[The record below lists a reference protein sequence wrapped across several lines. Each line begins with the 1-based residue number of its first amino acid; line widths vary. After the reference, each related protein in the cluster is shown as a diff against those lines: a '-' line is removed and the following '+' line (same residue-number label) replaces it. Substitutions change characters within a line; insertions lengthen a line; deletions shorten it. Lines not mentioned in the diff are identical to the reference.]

1 MSKVLVTCMHLQ
13 RHLQKFQEELRNAG
27 IDAYAPQLI
36 GQQFSSEEMQRH
48 IEGCDVVI
56 AGDDF
61 IDRDV
66 LEAGRKSQL
75 RAVIKWGVGTDSIDK
90 SAAKELG
97 IPVYNTP
104 GTFGEEVA
112 DLALSYL
119 LMLTRRLHVMHAS
132 VVAGGWQ
139 KVEGRSL
146 GGLTA
151 GVVGLGSIG
160 MAIARRSAGFG
171 MALTGYDVNTVNHPD
186 IARLGLR
193 QLPLDAMLQESD
205 VVFLAC
211 NLTADNVHLLNRER
225 FAVMKPQSYLINVSR
240 GPLVDEA
247 ALVDALARGK
257 LAGAGLDVFETEPLP
272 MSSELRSFDNC
283 VFGTHNGSNTREAV
297 DRVNRLTIDIAL
309 HLLGHPTSPPLNRV
323 A

>member
-1 MSKVLVTCMHLQ
+1 MPKVLVTCMHLQ
-13 RHLQKFQEELRNAG
+13 RHLQKIQEELQDAG
-27 IDAYAPQLI
+27 IDAYAPRLI
-36 GQQFSSEEMQRH
+36 GQQFSSEEMKLH

-56 AGDDF
+56 AGDDL

-66 LEAGRKSQL
+66 LEAGRKSKL

-90 SAAKELG
+90 AAAKELG

-104 GTFGEEVA
+104 GAFGEEVA

-132 VVAGGWQ
+132 VVAGEWK

-146 GGLTA
+146 AGLSA
-151 GVVGLGSIG
+151 GIVGLGSIG
-160 MAIARRSAGFG
+160 MAIARRVAGFG
-171 MALTGYDVNTVNHPD
+171 MTLTGFDVNSIIHPD
-186 IARLGLR
+186 ITRLGLR
-193 QLPLDAMLQESD
+193 QLPLDEVLRQSD
-205 VVFLAC
+205 VVFVAC
-211 NLTADNVHLLNRER
+211 NLTADNVHLLNQAS
-225 FAVMKPQSYLINVSR
+225 FALMKPQSYVINVSR
-240 GPLVDEA
+240 GPLIDEA
-247 ALVDALARGK
+247 ALVEALACGK

-272 MSSELRSFDNC
+272 MNSRLREFDNC

-297 DRVNRLTIDIAL
+297 DRVNRLTVDIAL
-309 HLLGHPTSPPLNRV
+309 HLLGHPTAPALNRV